1 MQFIAFSEGD
11 VVAISGDS
19 DEWFVEQYHPDSD
32 DTDVLIVNLRTG
44 DYIAQ
49 NYKDMRRRIVRVI
62 RHQE

>member
-1 MQFIAFSEGD
+1 MEFIAFSEGD
-11 VVAISGDS
+11 VVAISGDN
-19 DEWFVEQYHPDSD
+19 DEWLVEQFHPDSP
-32 DTDVLIVNLRTG
+32 DTDVTIYNLRTG

>member
-1 MQFIAFSEGD
+1 MEFIAFSEGD

-19 DEWFVEQYHPDSD
+19 DEWLVEQFDPDSS
-32 DTDVLIVNLRTG
+32 DTDVTIVNLRTG

-49 NYKDMRRRIVRVI
+49 NYKDMRRRIIRVI